1 MIIPHQQLSPDTLQA
16 LVEEFVTRD
25 GTDYG
30 DAEVG
35 MAQKAQQVMR
45 QLEHGVAVILFDTV
59 TESCSIVR
67 REDVPADSQQDQ

>member
-1 MIIPHQQLSPDTLQA
+1 MIIPHQQLAPATLQA

-30 DAEVG
+30 DAEVD

-45 QLEHGVAVILFDTV
+45 QLERGAAVILFDTV
-59 TESCSIVR
+59 TESCTIVR
-67 REDVPADSQQDQ
+67 REDVPVDSE